1 VAVEHASLRSD
12 AGSRFRRSRIGV
24 WFWELGYRIG
34 PNLWVIPMCTA
45 AVAVGIYAVTRRLD
59 RLVVEPDGIRVVP
72 EFLVARSP
80 ADAAL
85 VLSALLAALATALT
99 LVFST
104 SVLTF
109 SLATSQ
115 LGPRLI
121 RRFIEDPVTQLAL
134 GILLSGVILCT
145 LTLASVRTGAGAAGV
160 PEVSYAVTV
169 LVALACFF
177 VIVVYVH
184 RVATSIQAPRVV
196 AAVVAD
202 LDRTV
207 TELDLEYRRLGRSD
221 DAAAVE
227 RRVAEVESDGID
239 LLAHGDGFVQV
250 MDLDRLL
257 AVAERGRFTL
267 VMRRRPGRFVVRGLA
282 IARVSPPD
290 AFDAARRVIDQAV
303 EIGDSRTRRQD
314 LEFALYQVVE
324 IGLRALSPAIN
335 DTFTGMTCVDWLT
348 AALCRLGQQVP
359 DTGGMLGR
367 DGEIRLVER
376 PVPFSRQIKAAYDM
390 LRQAGAANPA
400 VIIRMLD
407 DLATLA
413 RHVDAAHLDDVDAQ
427 AEAVLAS
434 GLARHPV
441 AADADEIRRRYRTVA
456 GVIAARRD
464 GGDPTTGPGTVTG

>member
-1 VAVEHASLRSD
+1 MAVEHASLRSD
-12 AGSRFRRSRIGV
+12 AGSRFRRSRVGV

-34 PNLWVIPMCTA
+34 PNLWVTPMCTA
-45 AVAVGIYAVTRRLD
+45 AVAIGVFGITRRLD
-59 RLVVEPDGIRVVP
+59 PLVDDPDGIRLVP
-72 EFLVARSP
+72 EFLVARTP

-134 GILLSGVILCT
+134 GILLSGVVLST

-160 PEVSYAVTV
+160 PEVSYATTV
-169 LVALACFF
+169 LLALACFV

-196 AAVVAD
+196 ASVVAD
-202 LDRTV
+202 LDRTM
-207 TELDLEYRRLGRSD
+207 TELDLEYRRLGRCD
-221 DAAAVE
+221 NRAAVE
-227 RRVAEVESDGID
+227 RRVAEVEADGAD
-239 LLAHGDGFVQV
+239 VLAVNDGFVQV
-250 MDLDRLL
+250 MDLDRIL
-257 AVAERGRFTL
+257 ALAERDRFTL
-267 VMRRRPGRFVVRGLA
+267 VMRRRPGQFVVRGQA
-282 IARVSPPD
+282 IARVGPAD
-290 AFDAARRVIDQAV
+290 ALVSARRAVDEAV

-324 IGLRALSPAIN
+324 IGLRALSPAVN

-348 AALCRLGQQVP
+348 AALCRLGQQQP

-376 PVPFSRQIKAAYDM
+376 PVPFSRQVKAAYDM
-390 LRQAGAANPA
+390 LRQAGAGNPA
-400 VIIRMLD
+400 VMIRMLD

-413 RHVDAAHLDDVDAQ
+413 RHVDVAHLDDVDAQ

-434 GLARHPV
+434 GLSHHPV

-456 GVIAARRD
+456 GAIASRRN
-464 GGDPTTGPGTVTG
+464 GGDAAAGTGTVPG